1 MKNILTYLFFSL
13 LALLGA
19 CGDKKTEE
27 KKPEGFV
34 ISDTMMKRLK
44 IDRVKDCVVLNEM
57 RLNGKVMADEEKV
70 IKIYPLAGGIVTEV
84 GVELGDY
91 VEQGKVLAVIK
102 SSEVADFEKQLN
114 EADANLQIAQK
125 SADATADLYKS
136 KLASEKEYLTS
147 QRELEK
153 AKGEKSRMEEIFKIY
168 NIGKNSEYIIK
179 APIAGYIIDK
189 KINRDMKIRSDMQET
204 IFTISQL
211 SDVWVV
217 ANVYES
223 DISKIKLGYDANI
236 TTLSYPDKVL
246 KGKVDKIFTVLDP
259 ESKVMKIRV
268 KLDNTENLLK
278 PEMFAYVTVS
288 SSEDKSFPCILS
300 RAVIFDKSK
309 NFVMIYHDPSHI
321 ETREIEIY
329 KTASGTTYIKHGLLE
344 GEQVISQGHMLI
356 YDQLND

>member
-1 MKNILTYLFFSL
+1 MAF
-13 LALLGA
+13 LAS
-19 CGDKKTEE
+19 CGGSEKTEE
-27 KKPEGFV
+27 KDSGKFV
-34 ISDTMMKRLK
+34 ISDTMMKRIK
-44 IDRVKDCVVLNEM
+44 IDRVKDCVVLNELT
-57 RLNGKVMADEEKV
+57 LNGKVTADEDKV
-70 IKIYPLAGGIVTEV
+70 IKIYPLAGGFVSEV
-84 GVELGDY
+84 NVELGDY
-91 VEQGKVLAVIK
+91 VEEGKVLAVIK
-102 SSEVADFEKQLN
+102 SSEVADFERQLG
-114 EADANLQIAQK
+114 ESKANLQIAQK
-125 SADATADLYKS
+125 NSDVTSDLYKS

-153 AKGEKSRMEEIFKIY
+153 AKAEENRLSEVFKIY
-168 NIGKNSEYIIK
+168 SIGKNSEYIIK
-179 APIAGYIIDK
+179 APISGYVIDK
-189 KINRDMKIRSDMQET
+189 KINRDMKIRSDMAET

-236 TTLSYPDKVL
+236 TTLSYPDSVL

-259 ESKVMKIRV
+259 QSKVMKIRV
-268 KLDNTENLLK
+268 KLDNKNNMLK

-288 SSEDKSFPCILS
+288 SAEDKSFPCILS

-309 NFVMIYHDPSHI
+309 NFVMVYLDPSHI

-329 KTASGTTYIKHGLLE
+329 KTAGQTTYIKHGLRE